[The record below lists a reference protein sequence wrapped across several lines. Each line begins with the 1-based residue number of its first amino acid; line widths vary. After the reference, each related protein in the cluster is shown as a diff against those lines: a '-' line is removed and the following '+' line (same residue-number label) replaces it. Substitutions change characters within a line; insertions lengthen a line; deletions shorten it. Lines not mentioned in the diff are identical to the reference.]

1 MTKPAVLA
9 VAALTLFAAPAVF
22 AQTPTKAPAAK
33 KPALG
38 VAAKPAPVVC
48 AVMGDTVADVKTATF
63 SVYKGK
69 KYYFCCAGCKPEFD
83 KNPAKYVKT
92 AAAGSA
98 IPKVTKPKKG

>member
-1 MTKPAVLA
+1 MTKPAIFVA
-9 VAALTLFAAPAVF
+9 AAALTLFAVPTVF
-22 AQTPTKAPAAK
+22 AQAPAK
-33 KPALG
+33 KPA
-38 VAAKPAPVVC
+38 AAVKPAPIVC
-48 AVMGDTVADVKTATF
+48 AVMGDKVPDVKTAAF

-98 IPKVTKPKKG
+98 TVKATKPKKG

>member
-1 MTKPAVLA
+1 MTKPAVFAA

-22 AQTPTKAPAAK
+22 AQGTAAAK
-33 KPALG
+33 KPA
-38 VAAKPAPVVC
+38 AAKTAAPIVC
-48 AVMGDTVADVKTATF
+48 AVMGDKVPDVKTAKF

-83 KNPAKYVKT
+83 KTPAKYVKT

-98 IPKVTKPKKG
+98 TPKATKPKKG